1 MKTSILHFSEL
12 ATISD
17 LAFAGLPQNKPLL
30 IQAYINDDVNPWIS
44 ALQQVLQRCL
54 PNATVAGMTSYGQIE
69 QSSIKQQGM
78 SVFITEFTESK
89 ISQILLPANA
99 NTEAKNLAL
108 QQLLQANTKVLLIHS
123 ADLESRHAN
132 LLPLITQLRPDIVVA
147 GAVALPAGVNLYSC
161 VFNHQQQADNAFLL
175 TALHGDSLQARSVL
189 KRNWFAIGKPLQ
201 VTAAQ
206 NNCVTSIDE
215 QSVVDLYQHYL
226 GPEVAQHLPA
236 ASSMFPLFFD
246 DNVHQTT
253 AFVLKTT
260 ADGGAIFN
268 QKISVGQQV
277 RLAFANINSLL
288 DNSYLADIGPI
299 YAEQVFVFS
308 CGVRLD
314 LLKENILE
322 EINPLAAKLPVCGSF
337 GFGEMAMDETGKAGL
352 FSHSMSLL
360 FLAER
365 PQTVSFSLPATA
377 EPQQER
383 HEFKLS
389 SEELL
394 SIYSNL
400 TRALMQDL
408 TNSNNAL
415 KQLTLTDHLTGIGN
429 RKYLDEQLVKEQQ
442 LYLRYHRPFSILL
455 LDIDHFKAI
464 NDKYGHLNGD
474 KVLIAV
480 AKTLIREV
488 RDVDIVGRWG
498 GEEFMVICPDTDL
511 EQSYGLAERLRIAIL
526 ELRILTDDGI
536 IQLTTSIGVAELTEL
551 MNIDQ
556 LLQQAD
562 KHLYQAK
569 SQGRNQV
576 L

>member
-12 ATISD
+12 AAIND
-17 LAFAGLPQNKPLL
+17 LAFASLPQNKPLL
-30 IQAYINDDVNPWIS
+30 VQAYISGDAKPWIN
-44 ALQQVLQRCL
+44 ALQQVIQRCA
-54 PNATVAGMTSYGQIE
+54 PSATVAGMTSYGQIE
-69 QSSIKQQGM
+69 QGVIKQQGM
-78 SVFITEFTESK
+78 SVFITEFAESK
-89 ISQILLPANA
+89 VSQSLLRADAN
-99 NTEAKNLAL
+99 EAEKTAML
-108 QQLLQANTKVLLIHS
+108 QQLLQPDTKVLLIHS
-123 ADLESRHAN
+123 SDLLSRHAN
-132 LLPLITQLRPDIVVA
+132 LLPLITELRPDIIVA
-147 GAVALPAGVNLYSC
+147 GAVAQPAGVKLYSC
-161 VFNHQQQADNAFLL
+161 VFNHQQQAEDAFLL
-175 TALHGDSLQARSVL
+175 TALHGYNLQASSAL
-189 KRNWFAIGKPLQ
+189 KRNWFAIGKSMQ
-201 VTAAQ
+201 VTAAH
-206 NNCVTSIDE
+206 NNCVSTIDD

-226 GPEVAQHLPA
+226 GPGVAQHLPA

-246 DNVHQTT
+246 DKVHQTT

-260 ADGGAIFN
+260 ADGGAVFN
-268 QKISVGQQV
+268 QKVSVGQHV
-277 RLAFANINSLL
+277 SLAFANMNSLL
-288 DNSYLADIGPI
+288 DNSYLAAIGPI
-299 YAEQVFVFS
+299 NAEQVFVFS
-308 CGVRLD
+308 CCVRLD

-322 EINPLAAKLPVCGSF
+322 EITPLAAKLPVCGSF
-337 GFGEMAMDETGKAGL
+337 GFGEMAMDEAGKAGL
-352 FSHSMSLL
+352 FSHCMSLL
-360 FLAER
+360 FLAEQ
-365 PQTVSFSLPATA
+365 PSPVSFSLPA
-377 EPQQER
+377 EPKSQHER

-389 SEELL
+389 NEELL
-394 SIYSNL
+394 GIYGNL

-408 TNSNNAL
+408 TDTNNAL

-429 RKYLDEQLVKEQQ
+429 RKYLDEQLHKEQQ
-442 LYLRYHRPFSILL
+442 LYQRYHRPFSILL

-464 NDKYGHLNGD
+464 NDKFGHLNGD

-526 ELRILTDDGI
+526 ELRILTDEGI

-569 SQGRNQV
+569 TQGRNQV